1 MVDFVKHQL
10 PGTFGGY
17 NVHGMTLKQ
26 SEAYAM
32 ADGTS
37 FDKECYTLWKGKFT
51 NDENK
56 DEHKYDNVKMAYG
69 GDIPTV
75 SLASMLP

>member
-17 NVHGMTLKQ
+17 NVHGITLKQ
-26 SEAYAM
+26 SEAYDM
-32 ADGTS
+32 ADGKPFS
-37 FDKECYTLWKGKFT
+37 KEYYTLWKGKFT

-56 DEHKYDNVKMAYG
+56 DEHKYDHVKIMYG

-75 SLASMLP
+75 NLVSMPP